1 MNKTIKATG
10 IVFVCCLFP
19 LKVNAGSLDFSQL
32 IVLGDSLSDTRNVF
46 SATDRIVH
54 PEMLGENLA
63 YFDGRFTN
71 GANWID
77 NLAED
82 FLGLSVTPTPIVDV
96 LNGAIPQDGLNVAFG
111 GATTEAANTVNSGLP
126 ALQDV
131 SFSQPGQIGLLS
143 NFTSLVDSKALYIL
157 WFGANDYLPTTSTD
171 FAPFDNPESTVNN
184 IADALTR
191 LVELGATDILVPNL
205 PLLGGVPRANNLD
218 PFFLPPVPINT
229 AEQLNL
235 LTMAHNQLLSTTL
248 EDLSIKFGKEVNLI
262 PLEIDLLFNQTI
274 SQFNNTPDQSPFTNI
289 TDICLLNPDCI
300 NPDQFL
306 FWDGIH
312 PTSKTHE
319 LIAEFAFKTLLQ
331 ETSQPIPEPD
341 LNWQLLILASFLF
354 LSARIK
360 SPTE

>member
-1 MNKTIKATG
+1 MNRTIKATG
-10 IVFVCCLFP
+10 ICLVCCLFP

-32 IVLGDSLSDTRNVF
+32 IVLGDSLSDTGNVF
-46 SATDRIVH
+46 SATDRIVP

-77 NLAED
+77 SLAED
-82 FLGLSVTPTPIVDV
+82 LRLVTPTPIVDV
-96 LNGAIPQDGLNVAFG
+96 FLNGTVPQGGLNLAFG
-111 GATTEAANTVNSGLP
+111 GATTEAANTVDPKLA

-131 SFSQPGQIGLLS
+131 SDSQPGQISLLS
-143 NFTSLVDSKALYIL
+143 NFASLVDSKALHIL
-157 WFGANDYLPTTSTD
+157 WFGANDYLPTTSPD
-171 FAPFDNPESTVNN
+171 FVPFETPESTVNN
-184 IADALTR
+184 IANALTR

-205 PLLGGVPRANNLD
+205 PLLGSLPRANNLD
-218 PFFLPPVPINT
+218 PFFPMVPIDT

-235 LTMAHNQLLSTTL
+235 LTIEHNQLLSTTL
-248 EDLSIKFGKEVNLI
+248 EDLSIKFGTQVNLI

-274 SQFNNTPDQSPFTNI
+274 TEFINSPDESPFTNI
-289 TDICLLNPDCI
+289 TDVCLLNSDCI

-331 ETSQPIPEPD
+331 QNPQAVPEPD

-360 SPTE
+360 YPIAR